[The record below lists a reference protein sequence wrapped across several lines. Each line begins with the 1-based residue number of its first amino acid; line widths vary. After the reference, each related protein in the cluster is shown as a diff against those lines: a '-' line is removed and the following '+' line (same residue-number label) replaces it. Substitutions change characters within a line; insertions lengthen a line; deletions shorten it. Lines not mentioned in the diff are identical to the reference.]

1 MQLLGMLKIQMSEKL
16 LLYFHH
22 LLLFCKCA
30 SIQYTVSRIRHI
42 IAYYRPRCDGCIMYN
57 DFRVN
62 KLFWLFCVYLFQF
75 VLTLF
80 CFELHISVLHALY
93 FAKLFIIYVL
103 YNLKMFSKVALHL
116 LQKCCMAFFSDLCH
130 RTEVHCR

>member
-1 MQLLGMLKIQMSEKL
+1 
-16 LLYFHH
+16 
-22 LLLFCKCA
+22 
-30 SIQYTVSRIRHI
+30 
-42 IAYYRPRCDGCIMYN
+42 MYN

-80 CFELHISVLHALY
+80 CFELHISVPHALY

-103 YNLKMFSKVALHL
+103 DNLKMFSKVALHL